1 MTCLTDRISNNF
13 IKQLGL
19 KFTSFSSAQRSPDP
33 HKVVYIDTPLTIN
46 KNRKNTL
53 VQRIIETAGSYLL
66 LNIQLDNNCN
76 KHAILL
82 IFLYNELNN
91 IDTVLIFDSNG
102 QDINEN
108 CYRVIHNI
116 IEQIGYPVKHLNIL
130 NTNINNTRGGG
141 NCDATTLW
149 FLYHIIIKKIYTEN
163 DILNLGREFEINFY
177 DVNNN
182 IKNPIWLNNK
192 IKRLLKT
199 QRSPVCS
206 TDLSSPASID
216 PEWRGY
222 GERDYRR
229 RHTGRA
235 VCKRKRS
242 FTCPISSLK
251 EALPMKSDGTNL

>member
-19 KFTSFSSAQRSPDP
+19 ISSTQRSTLGINGNTDETTLGPL
-33 HKVVYIDTPLTIN
+33 KVVYIDTPLTINNTRIN

-91 IDTVLIFDSNG
+91 IDTVLIFDSSGRDTNK
-102 QDINEN
+102 N
-108 CYRVIHNI
+108 CYIVIHNI

-130 NTNINNTRGGG
+130 NTNINNPRGGG

-149 FLYHIIIKKIYTEN
+149 FLYHIIIKKIYKEN
-163 DILNLGREFEINFY
+163 DILNLGRAFEINFY

-182 IKNPIWLNNK
+182 IKNPIWLNNQ

-199 QRSPVCS
+199 QRSPNKKLQ
-206 TDLSSPASID
+206 DELIHYD
-216 PEWRGY
+216 E
-222 GERDYRR
+222 
-229 RHTGRA
+229 
-235 VCKRKRS
+235 
-242 FTCPISSLK
+242 
-251 EALPMKSDGTNL
+251 